1 MNQRFEVNGLDS
13 HCSTLFLLFCFQNKI
28 ISSGQTHVLSAFT
41 AVLQFIADTNFST
54 TTLELQSGSTTPSA
68 KSSSSSTTH
77 RTALNLLLSLSN
89 SATFNVTWR
98 ISSSQLESLKAAAK
112 SSLAQIQSA
121 EDSAFTHV
129 FMTKRNFFLNY
140 NLYLHI
146 QLTPSSPFFLTRYT
160 AYKLPL
166 WALFFVFFPSFVSLF
181 LSFKSF
187 LKPFLTYIAERSTI
201 TVRRPLQ
208 LSSSTTMKSHSMHAM
223 SRFPLISH
231 KRRKNFFLSLWGT
244 GFWMEA
250 FSRWSATLLIRKLE
264 GICFIISYRFSQK
277 IT

>member
-54 TTLELQSGSTTPSA
+54 TTLELQNGSTTTSV
-68 KSSSSSTTH
+68 KSSTSSTTH

-89 SATFNVTWR
+89 SATFNVSWR
-98 ISSSQLESLKAAAK
+98 MSSTQLESLKAAAK
-112 SSLAQIQSA
+112 SSLAQIQLA

-146 QLTPSSPFFLTRYT
+146 QLTPSSPFFLTRYR
-160 AYKLPL
+160 AYKLLL

-181 LSFKSF
+181 LSNPFSPTVYCREEYNNSKDTSSALFKHNYEIS
-187 LKPFLTYIAERSTI
+187 LDACDVT
-201 TVRRPLQ
+201 
-208 LSSSTTMKSHSMHAM
+208 LSSYLAQ
-223 SRFPLISH
+223 RAEVL
-231 KRRKNFFLSLWGT
+231 LSLALGN
-244 GFWMEA
+244 
-250 FSRWSATLLIRKLE
+250 RLLDGSIQSMVRHSFDTETRRYLFHYKLS
-264 GICFIISYRFSQK
+264 F
-277 IT
+277 

>member
-41 AVLQFIADTNFST
+41 AVLQFITDTNFST
-54 TTLELQSGSTTPSA
+54 TTLELQNGSTTPSV
-68 KSSSSSTTH
+68 KSSTSSTTH

-98 ISSSQLESLKAAAK
+98 MSSSQLESLKAAAK
-112 SSLAQIQSA
+112 SSLAQIQLA

-146 QLTPSSPFFLTRYT
+146 QLTPSSPFFLTRYR
-160 AYKLPL
+160 AYKLLL

-181 LSFKSF
+181 LSN
-187 LKPFLTYIAERSTI
+187 PFSPTVLYIVERSI
-201 TVRRPLQ
+201 IKVRIPLQ

-223 SRFPLISH
+223 SRFLLISH